1 MISVLIIS
9 YRTLAVIQSLTHAL
23 YHLAANPGFM
33 SPLREEVDYV
43 IAREGWT
50 KASIQKLKKTDS
62 FIRESLRLNGLD
74 SRKFALSN
82 SSDMAFIPNNLVSLG
97 RRALKDITLSD
108 GTFIPKGSVLVAASA
123 STHLDEEHY
132 DHATVFNPWRFSD
145 MREQEGGGNRY
156 QFVSTSVDFIPFG
169 HGKHAW

>member
-33 SPLREEVDYV
+33 DPLREEVDYV

-108 GTFIPKGSVLVAASA
+108 GTFVPKGYVLVAASEYI
-123 STHLDEEHY
+123 HL
-132 DHATVFNPWRFSD
+132 
-145 MREQEGGGNRY
+145 G
-156 QFVSTSVDFIPFG
+156 
-169 HGKHAW
+169 